1 MATPGLQVLSDPNG
15 VMDSVSFQTKYQAL
29 SLKMAIDTARKSGLD
44 PSDPRNVV
52 QTMQSG
58 TYQNRI
64 KGIQDGSED
73 PSKMDVGRAGTI
85 QRSFTRNVN
94 PDTEISAGFRA
105 KAYALSAGIDRRA
118 ALQAQLG
125 EESDRLSRMVDFDKE
140 AYTNAKLA
148 ELQPTASI
156 DKAIMDIRNR
166 ALVDKAKFYSDPEI
180 TSLPFAL
187 QQKVIGER
195 MGMYTDQINDLADL
209 RSARLEAAKA
219 KIKSGLDS
227 YNNRIEASKTRIS
240 SLEKA
245 IQYAKD
251 DGADEQEIAQLRI
264 DHAKE
269 IQRLNKERD
278 KGGTG
283 STSEELMA
291 NALIQRYYKTYG
303 VMPEG
308 EDLSSIK
315 TQAKMIV
322 RNNKG
327 LTADVTAAGGE
338 YSRLPSRTVNETV
351 QNPDSWW
358 NPFDGGTSTR
368 SRQVDPFEAAGYG
381 YPPPLTASGRKR
393 LLDLQK
399 AQKEVE

>member
-1 MATPGLQVLSDPNG
+1 MANGLQVLSDPAG
-15 VMDSVSFQTKYQAL
+15 MMDHVSFQTKYPAL
-29 SLKMAIDTARKSGLD
+29 SLKMAIDTARKSGLN

-52 QTMQSG
+52 QTMQSQ
-58 TYQNRI
+58 TYQKRLQ
-64 KGIQDGSED
+64 GVQDGSED
-73 PSKMDVGRAGTI
+73 PSQMDVGRAGTI

-94 PDTEISAGFRA
+94 PDSEISAGFRA
-105 KAYALSAGIDRRA
+105 KADALSSGIDRRG
-118 ALQAQLG
+118 ALQTQLSQ
-125 EESDRLSRMVDFDKE
+125 ENDRLSRMVDFDKE
-140 AYTNAKLA
+140 AYTNAKIA

-166 ALVDKAKFYSDPEI
+166 ALLDKAKFYSDPEI
-180 TSLPFAL
+180 TSLPYAL
-187 QQKVIGER
+187 QQRVIGER
-195 MGMYTDQINDLADL
+195 MAMYTEQIDDLSDL
-209 RSARLEAAKA
+209 RSARLESAKA
-219 KIKSGLDS
+219 KVKGQLDS
-227 YNNRIEASKTRIS
+227 YNQRVEASKTRIS

-308 EDLSSIK
+308 EDLNGIK
-315 TQAKMIV
+315 QQAKQIV
-322 RNNKG
+322 RSNKG
-327 LTADVTAAGGE
+327 LTDDVVAAGGE
-338 YSRLPSRTVNETV
+338 FQRLPTRQVTETV
-351 QNPDSWW
+351 QNPDAWW
-358 NPFDGGTSTR
+358 NPLDGGTSQRTR
-368 SRQVDPFEAAGYG
+368 AVDPFEAAGYG
-381 YPPPLTASGRKR
+381 AMPPLTASGRKR
-393 LLDLQK
+393 LLDLKK
-399 AQKEVE
+399 AQSGE